1 MLILTLGVLLWA
13 LAHLFKFIAPEARAR
28 MGEKGRGPISLALL
42 LSIILMVIGYRSAD
56 GAFFWGRSP
65 AMTGINNLLVLVAF
79 YLFAASGMKTRV
91 TRLTRHPQLIG
102 FSLWCVGHL
111 LVNGDTPSFVL
122 WGGLLAWAIVSMV
135 MINRTEPTWTPPEP
149 APVRKEIMA
158 VVGGVVVFAVV
169 AVIHMLLGYNPFG

>member
-1 MLILTLGVLLWA
+1 
-13 LAHLFKFIAPEARAR
+13 
-28 MGEKGRGPISLALL
+28 
-42 LSIILMVIGYRSAD
+42 
-56 GAFFWGRSP
+56 
-65 AMTGINNLLVLVAF
+65 MTGINNLLVLVAF

>member
-1 MLILTLGVLLWA
+1 MLILILGVLLWA

-28 MGEKGRGPISLALL
+28 MGEKGKGPIAIALL
-42 LSIILMVIGYRSAD
+42 LSVVLMVIGYRAAD
-56 GAFFWGRSP
+56 GAFYWGRSP

-122 WGGLLAWAIVSMV
+122 WGGLLAWAIVTMV
-135 MINRTEPTWTPPEP
+135 LINRTEPAWTPPEP
-149 APVRKEIMA
+149 APNRKEIMA
-158 VVGGVVVFAVV
+158 IVGGVVVFAVV

>member
-1 MLILTLGVLLWA
+1 MLILILGVLLWA

-28 MGEKGRGPISLALL
+28 MGEKGKGPIAIALL
-42 LSIILMVIGYRSAD
+42 LSVVLMVIGYRAAD
-56 GAFFWGRSP
+56 GAFYWGRSP

-122 WGGLLAWAIVSMV
+122 WGGLLAWAIVTMV
-135 MINRTEPTWTPPEP
+135 LINRTEPAWTPPEP

-158 VVGGVVVFAVV
+158 IVGGVVVFAVV

>member
-1 MLILTLGVLLWA
+1 MLILILGVLLWA

-28 MGEKGRGPISLALL
+28 LGEKGKGPIAIALL
-42 LSIILMVIGYRSAD
+42 LSVVLMVIGYRAAD
-56 GAFFWGRSP
+56 GAFYWGRSP

-122 WGGLLAWAIVSMV
+122 WGGLLVWAIVTMV
-135 MINRTEPTWTPPEP
+135 LINRTEPAWTPPAP

-169 AVIHMLLGYNPFG
+169 AGIHMLLGYNPFG

>member
-65 AMTGINNLLVLVAF
+65 AMTGINNLLVLV
-79 YLFAASGMKTRV
+79 LSTCK
-91 TRLTRHPQLIG
+91 
-102 FSLWCVGHL
+102 
-111 LVNGDTPSFVL
+111 N
-122 WGGLLAWAIVSMV
+122 
-135 MINRTEPTWTPPEP
+135 
-149 APVRKEIMA
+149 
-158 VVGGVVVFAVV
+158 
-169 AVIHMLLGYNPFG
+169 